1 MDSSSNIRDRVTH
14 DRAPKSTPSREQLKL
29 ELRMRCERRLR
40 ESLSDSRRL
49 LMQMRRDG
57 ESILSPSSM
66 IINSGEGGISGGG
79 SGTGGREIGEGDG
92 RVHFQGSTV
101 VYNMLHE
108 IIADEVMHTPV
119 TGRHRIGLSK
129 QLVTALNDI
138 EEDDFP
144 DPLSDNELFEILL
157 EIEASVLREK
167 HEEGPEEPVSR
178 TNNGM
183 MFYSDMDKEEEEEEE
198 WDRQGEEVSK
208 RNEEEEEYYARL
220 ASELASDKDDR

>member
-1 MDSSSNIRDRVTH
+1 
-14 DRAPKSTPSREQLKL
+14 
-29 ELRMRCERRLR
+29 
-40 ESLSDSRRL
+40 
-49 LMQMRRDG
+49 MQMRRDG

-79 SGTGGREIGEGDG
+79 SGNGGGEIGEGDG
-92 RVHFQGSTV
+92 RVHFQGSSV
-101 VYNMLHE
+101 VSNMLHE

-138 EEDDFP
+138 EEEDDDFP

-157 EIEASVLREK
+157 EIEASVWREK

-183 MFYSDMDKEEEEEEE
+183 MFDSDMDKEEEEEEEEE